1 MKSLNRL
8 SVFAVFIALF
18 FVQPLFG
25 DNIPT
30 EGEWSDERYR
40 SIDAPQPPTAS
51 IEGNILS
58 LAFGDALS
66 SLTVCVLNSNGEK
79 VYEEVVSSGA
89 GTTYSISLV
98 GEASGQYQIVMLH
111 KLGHLTGD
119 FTLE

>member
-1 MKSLNRL
+1 MKILNRF
-8 SVFAVFIALF
+8 SVFAIFIALF

-25 DNIPT
+25 DSIPT
-30 EGEWSDERYR
+30 EGTWRDEDYR

-89 GTTYSISLV
+89 GTTYSISLD